1 MTTCGEGGMSM
12 AGVALREAWKSVE
25 LNARW
30 MQNPAGAN
38 QTRLDSDRI
47 KFNWTT
53 AVQLSYQGAISCG
66 TTHVSADLHCGSRQA
81 VAAIVSPISSCPV
94 CCWVL

>member
-12 AGVALREAWKSVE
+12 AGVALRKAWKSVE

-38 QTRLDSDRI
+38 QTRLDSDRDKI
-47 KFNWTT
+47 QLDDRCTT
-53 AVQLSYQGAISCG
+53 FLPRRDIMWDYSCI
-66 TTHVSADLHCGSRQA
+66 C
-81 VAAIVSPISSCPV
+81 
-94 CCWVL
+94 